1 MTVGASATPFPLLV
15 PNACYRDCSGV
26 MWLCIRVTP
35 CSATVVEQHAEPRL
49 VVIRERDGDGT
60 VIGERTFV
68 VASGRRLEI
77 SPRSAL
83 ERIES

>member
-1 MTVGASATPFPLLV
+1 MTAGASATPFPLLV
-15 PNACYRDCSGV
+15 SGACYRDCSGV

-35 CSATVVEQHAEPRL
+35 CSATVVEQHAQPRT
-49 VVIRERDGDGT
+49 VTVGD
-60 VIGERTFV
+60 RTFT

-83 ERIES
+83 ERIET